1 MKHLII
7 LITILLSGTTIGAI
21 HAQSVIK
28 GYVIDEKT
36 GEPITGATLVEKN
49 TTNGTLTGINGEFS
63 FKLQGQLPATLQV
76 SFVGYRSKE
85 AIVS

>member
-63 FKLQGQLPATLQV
+63 FKLQAPKKRLYHQPIKA
-76 SFVGYRSKE
+76 YKYY
-85 AIVS
+85 